1 MSDRDVKKIWEAVIS
16 ERNYETHPVP
26 DPSREWVTIIQ
37 NYGDRSDP
45 RSHNLLSG
53 QRRPLRQFD
62 ANEIVE
68 YFLDLE
74 PEKFSVVQDELEKLA
89 DLSDYTDR
97 TVFQK
102 KLGFDLSWN
111 YFSLAH
117 LLAFLKQKVA
127 EKIVGDTPRMRL
139 RRLLSTNL

>member
-16 ERNYETHPVP
+16 ERNYEIDPIP
-26 DPSREWVTIIQ
+26 DPSAEWVAIIQ
-37 NYGDRSDP
+37 KYGDRSDP

-74 PEKFSVVQDELEKLA
+74 PEKFSVVEDELEKLA
-89 DLSDYTDR
+89 GFSDYTER

-102 KLGFDLSWN
+102 K
-111 YFSLAH
+111 
-117 LLAFLKQKVA
+117 
-127 EKIVGDTPRMRL
+127 
-139 RRLLSTNL
+139 